1 MDLYS
6 VIEAGGRVKFEVSG
20 EDLVK
25 FAEKLIEKT
34 KEMMAHERPAATD
47 SDEQWLTAA
56 EAAEMCHISPAT
68 LATWAKSGYLVPSK
82 MGRRRLFAKSDIDNI
97 LRKR

>member
-6 VIEAGGRVKFEVSG
+6 LIESGGRVKLEVTT

-34 KEMMAHERPAATD
+34 KEMYAHTQEQANT
-47 SDEQWLTAA
+47 DEQWLTAEETA
-56 EAAEMCHISPAT
+56 KLCHVSPGT
-68 LATWAKSGYLVPSK
+68 LASWQKSGYLVPSK
-82 MGRRRLFAKSDIDNI
+82 MGRRRLYAKSDIDNI
-97 LRKR
+97 LRQR

>member
-6 VIEAGGRVKFEVSG
+6 VIEAGGRVKLEVSA

-34 KEMMAHERPAATD
+34 REMDAHKQEQANT
-47 SDEQWLTAA
+47 DEQWLTAEETA
-56 EAAEMCHISPAT
+56 KLCHVSPGT
-68 LATWAKSGYLVPSK
+68 LASWAKSGYLVPSK
-82 MGRRRLFAKSDIDNI
+82 MGRCRLYAKSDIDNI
-97 LRKR
+97 LRQR